1 VPIINSSDLENNKNL
16 IYDVCI
22 IGAGLSGQIV
32 ASKINNKK
40 IIIVDSGK
48 ISFSKDVQNLNY
60 IEMGGL
66 GFRENNTNRV
76 RQLGGSANM
85 WANQL
90 MYLDKYEIEDRNW
103 LGENLSWPL
112 SYDELKKNYSEVIRN
127 IHGKTLENPFNNV
140 DDKFFFSVLENEF
153 LNEKNISF
161 VNCMWPNKVEKYN
174 INSKFTKKIIHNK
187 NIDFISNFTATDF
200 IINENK
206 EKLTE
211 IFFQS
216 ESKKISIKANIF
228 VLACGAIENARIL
241 LNNKLKFKILD
252 NKNLG
257 KYFMDHVKVDLG
269 YIRSK
274 KKLPLSILLGIKYHN
289 FDLRKCIKV
298 SENFQKKKAI
308 LSCHSYINPIYE
320 ESEEILFLNFLKEIK
335 KIIKLEGIPKF
346 RFKKMNFKNILEQL
360 YFKVP
365 PQNSNSMI
373 NSFLRSILCKK
384 NSYLSFNKLKVSFQ
398 GEQLPNINSKIFLSD
413 KVDKYNQK
421 IAIIDW
427 KLDKIDYESQKEFI
441 KILNNKF
448 YSHNFLTFEENPNQK
463 ILDVSHH
470 SGTTRMS
477 NSKLDGVV
485 DKNCKYHDLK
495 NLYICGSSVFKT
507 IGSGNTGLSI
517 MAISNRLGN
526 YLNKNLN

>member
-1 VPIINSSDLENNKNL
+1 MPIINSSDLENNRDL
-16 IYDVCI
+16 IYDICI
-22 IGAGLSGQIV
+22 VGAGLSGQIV

-40 IIIVDSGK
+40 IIIIDSGK

-66 GFRENNTNRV
+66 KFREDFTNRV

-90 MYLDKYEIEDRNW
+90 MFLDKYEIEDRDW

-112 SYDELKKNYSEVIRN
+112 SYDELKQNYSEVIRN
-127 IHGKTLENPFNNV
+127 IHGKCLENPFNQV
-140 DDKFFFSVLENEF
+140 DNNYFFSVLEKQF

-161 VNCMWPNKVEKYN
+161 ANCMWPNKVEKFN
-174 INSKFTKKIIHNK
+174 INSKFTKKIIHNR
-187 NIDFISNFTATDF
+187 NIDLISNYTATNF
-200 IINENK
+200 LINENN

-211 IFFQS
+211 ITFQS

-252 NKNLG
+252 NNNIG
-257 KYFMDHVKVDLG
+257 KYFMDHVNMNLG
-269 YIRSK
+269 YIKSK
-274 KKLPLSILLGIKYHN
+274 KKLPLSILLGMKYQN
-289 FDLRKCIKV
+289 FDIRKCIKF
-298 SENFQKKKAI
+298 SENYQKKKGI
-308 LSCHSYINPIYE
+308 LSCHSYIDPIYE
-320 ESEEILFLNFLKEIK
+320 ESDEILFLNFLKEIK
-335 KIIKLEGIPKF
+335 KLIKLKSIPKF
-346 RFKKMNFKNILEQL
+346 GFKKMNFRKTLEQI
-360 YFKVP
+360 YFKIP
-365 PQNSNSMI
+365 PQISNSVI
-373 NSFLRSILCKK
+373 NSILRSILCKK
-384 NSYLSFNKLKVSFQ
+384 NSYLSFDKLRVFYQ
-398 GEQLPNINSKIFLSD
+398 GEQLPNINSKIYLSD

-421 IAIIDW
+421 SAIVDW

-441 KILNNKF
+441 NILNNNF
-448 YSHNFLTFEENPNQK
+448 YSHNFLSFEENSDPK

-477 NSKLDGVV
+477 NSKVDGVV

-517 MAISNRLGN
+517 MALSNRLGN

>member
-1 VPIINSSDLENNKNL
+1 MPIINSSDLENNKNL

-274 KKLPLSILLGIKYHN
+274 KKITS
-289 FDLRKCIKV
+289 
-298 SENFQKKKAI
+298 
-308 LSCHSYINPIYE
+308 
-320 ESEEILFLNFLKEIK
+320 
-335 KIIKLEGIPKF
+335 
-346 RFKKMNFKNILEQL
+346 
-360 YFKVP
+360 
-365 PQNSNSMI
+365 
-373 NSFLRSILCKK
+373 
-384 NSYLSFNKLKVSFQ
+384 
-398 GEQLPNINSKIFLSD
+398 
-413 KVDKYNQK
+413 
-421 IAIIDW
+421 
-427 KLDKIDYESQKEFI
+427 
-441 KILNNKF
+441 
-448 YSHNFLTFEENPNQK
+448 
-463 ILDVSHH
+463 
-470 SGTTRMS
+470 
-477 NSKLDGVV
+477 
-485 DKNCKYHDLK
+485 
-495 NLYICGSSVFKT
+495 
-507 IGSGNTGLSI
+507 
-517 MAISNRLGN
+517 
-526 YLNKNLN
+526 

>member
-1 VPIINSSDLENNKNL
+1 MPIINSSDLENNKNL

-174 INSKFTKKIIHNK
+174 INSKFTKKIIQNK

-274 KKLPLSILLGIKYHN
+274 KKITS
-289 FDLRKCIKV
+289 
-298 SENFQKKKAI
+298 
-308 LSCHSYINPIYE
+308 
-320 ESEEILFLNFLKEIK
+320 
-335 KIIKLEGIPKF
+335 
-346 RFKKMNFKNILEQL
+346 
-360 YFKVP
+360 
-365 PQNSNSMI
+365 
-373 NSFLRSILCKK
+373 
-384 NSYLSFNKLKVSFQ
+384 
-398 GEQLPNINSKIFLSD
+398 
-413 KVDKYNQK
+413 
-421 IAIIDW
+421 
-427 KLDKIDYESQKEFI
+427 
-441 KILNNKF
+441 
-448 YSHNFLTFEENPNQK
+448 
-463 ILDVSHH
+463 
-470 SGTTRMS
+470 
-477 NSKLDGVV
+477 
-485 DKNCKYHDLK
+485 
-495 NLYICGSSVFKT
+495 
-507 IGSGNTGLSI
+507 
-517 MAISNRLGN
+517 
-526 YLNKNLN
+526 